1 MGFID
6 TPIQDLML
14 YTPDVFR
21 DERGYFTESYNA
33 RIFSAQ
39 GLTTGFVQDN
49 QARSQYGVIRGL
61 HYQTGGS
68 MQAKLVR
75 VIEGRVLDVVVDLRP
90 DSTSFGEVYSVEL
103 TADNML
109 QLFVPRGFAHGYSV
123 LSETAVFFY
132 KCDNYYD
139 RESEGGIHPEDPRL
153 NIDWGIPAADRVI
166 SEKDQMLPF
175 FGDHK
180 PIDSR

>member
-1 MGFID
+1 MPFID
-6 TPIQDLML
+6 TPIQDLLL
-14 YTPDVFR
+14 YMPDVFR
-21 DERGYFTESYNA
+21 DERGYFTESYSG
-33 RIFSAQ
+33 RTFSER
-39 GLTTGFVQDN
+39 GLTQVFVQDN

-61 HYQTGGS
+61 HYQVGGS

-90 DSTSFGEVYSVEL
+90 DSSTYGEVYSVEL
-103 TADNML
+103 NAENML

-139 RESEGGIHPEDPRL
+139 RESEGGIHPEDPGL
-153 NIDWGIPAADRVI
+153 NIDWGIPKGDRVI
-166 SEKDQMLPF
+166 SEKDQVLPF

-180 PIDSR
+180 PLVSR

>member
-1 MGFID
+1 MAFVD

-14 YTPDVFR
+14 YTPDIFR

-33 RIFSAQ
+33 RTFAVQ
-39 GLTTGFVQDN
+39 GLTTAFVQDN

-61 HYQTGGS
+61 HYQTGVS

-75 VIEGRVLDVVVDLRP
+75 VIQGRVLDVVVDLRP
-90 DSTSFGEVYSVEL
+90 DSPTYGEVYSVEL
-103 TADNML
+103 NADNML

-132 KCDNYYD
+132 KCDNYYN
-139 RESEGGIHPEDPRL
+139 RASEGGIHPEDPVL
-153 NIDWGIPAADRVI
+153 QIDWGIPEADRVI
-166 SEKDQMLPF
+166 SEKDLILPC

-180 PIDSR
+180 PVDTP